1 MLEELEWVVTKDWC
15 SPTYSELKTIDKS
28 LIYGPRLGTRMC
40 KDCGGSKVALILGNV
55 LRFYEQTEESSVG
68 RSPNYILLKEY
79 ELLPTNLVTEV

>member
-1 MLEELEWVVTKDWC
+1 
-15 SPTYSELKTIDKS
+15 
-28 LIYGPRLGTRMC
+28 MC
-40 KDCGGSKVALILGNV
+40 KDCGGTKLALILGNV